1 MSQVASEHL
10 GESLGTDFFSVRE
23 QFTDEQ
29 WEHFI
34 TVRRFVDEEVVPV
47 VGPYWERAEICW
59 PLVRRLPELG
69 IVGEDI
75 KGYGC
80 AEMSPMACGLVTM
93 ELHRGDGSLGVFL
106 GVHAG
111 LAMLSIAMCGSE
123 EQKARWLPDM
133 AQMNKLGAF
142 ALTEPEHGSDS
153 VALETSARPVKGD
166 GEAGGDGYRVTGRKV
181 WTSKAL
187 ESERV
192 LLLTRTTPIEECAKR
207 TDGLTL
213 FVAPLK
219 DPAVTI
225 RPIPK
230 LGRNAVASCEVT
242 YDGLYVDARD
252 RVGEEGRGFGYLLD
266 GLNAERVLVA
276 AEALG
281 TGRAALRRAVAYA
294 KARVVFG
301 RPIGQNQGISFPL
314 AEAHARL
321 GAAELAI
328 RQASWRID
336 QGLSAGEQANL
347 AKFLAAEAGFQA
359 ADAAL
364 QTHGGFGYANEYH
377 VERYWREARL
387 MRIAPVPQEM
397 VLNYLAEHVL
407 GLPRSY

>member
-1 MSQVASEHL
+1 M
-10 GESLGTDFFSVRE
+10 DFTENPDHRLIREAVRE
-23 QFTDEQ
+23 ICARFPDEYWAELDESRTFP
-29 WEHFI
+29 WEFYDAMAKGGWIGIAIPAEYGGGGCGI
-34 TVRRFVDEEVVPV
+34 TEASIVLEEVAASGACMNGASSIHLSIFGMYPV
-47 VGPYWERAEICW
+47 VR
-59 PLVRRLPELG
+59 
-69 IVGEDI
+69 
-75 KGYGC
+75 
-80 AEMSPMACGLVTM
+80 
-93 ELHRGDGSLGVFL
+93 
-106 GVHAG
+106 
-111 LAMLSIAMCGSE
+111 
-123 EQKARWLPDM
+123 
-133 AQMNKLGAF
+133 
-142 ALTEPEHGSDS
+142 HGSDELKQRYLPW
-153 VALETSARPVKGD
+153 VATGDLHVAFGVTEPDAGLDTTATQTRADRVQGD
-166 GEAGGDGYRVTGRKV
+166 GEVGGGYRVTGRKV

-192 LLLTRTTPIEECAKR
+192 LLLTRTTPVEEARKR
-207 TDGLTL
+207 TGGLTL
-213 FVAPLK
+213 FLAPLK

-230 LGRNAVASCEVT
+230 LGRNAVASCEVA
-242 YDGLYVDARD
+242 YDGLYVEARD
-252 RVGEEGRGFGYLLD
+252 RVGEEDEGFGYLLD

-294 KARVVFG
+294 KARTVFG

-321 GAAELAI
+321 GAAELVI

-336 QGLSAGEQANL
+336 HGLPAGEQANL

-364 QTHGGFGYANEYH
+364 QTHGGFGYAKEYH